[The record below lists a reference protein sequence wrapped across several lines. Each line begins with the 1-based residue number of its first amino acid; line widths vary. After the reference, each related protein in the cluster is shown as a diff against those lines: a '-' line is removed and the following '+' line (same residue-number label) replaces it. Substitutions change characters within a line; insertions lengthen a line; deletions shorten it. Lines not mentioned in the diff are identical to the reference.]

1 MSETIDYNRLVSIIF
16 KQINLYRENPR
27 LLIPVLEKRLKKYD
41 DKKFMPL
48 EIQVSYCRLKKGVG
62 QYKSSSIL
70 SSIKQ
75 STPNLIGLMIYTKP
89 QISKPISFQLRVEEG
104 LWR

>member
-41 DKKFMPL
+41 DKKFMPTGDPSL
-48 EIQVSYCRLKKGVG
+48 VLQ
-62 QYKSSSIL
+62 
-70 SSIKQ
+70 
-75 STPNLIGLMIYTKP
+75 T
-89 QISKPISFQLRVEEG
+89 EEG
-104 LWR
+104 SRAV